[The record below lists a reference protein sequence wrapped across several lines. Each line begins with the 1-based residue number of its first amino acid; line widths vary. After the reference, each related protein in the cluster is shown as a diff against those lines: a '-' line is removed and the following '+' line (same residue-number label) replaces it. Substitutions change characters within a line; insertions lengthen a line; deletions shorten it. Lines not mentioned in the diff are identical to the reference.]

1 MKGIQISRQDSR
13 SLVSTLDNT
22 SPFPKS
28 ARYNTRTTS
37 DMTEHGHQ
45 REAFC
50 VGILHSFRQGP
61 RVGVKTSWPHLQD
74 AQSYCLDIAKKYVP
88 DFKYT
93 SIQIN
98 KNFAGA
104 LHVDRGNVG
113 PSMMLTVG
121 KDMKGGNL
129 YIHEAGTLKTQ
140 NKFIFFNGNVPHMTL
155 PYSGTRYSIVYFTHT
170 AAKAV
175 FYKNPEDVKQIK
187 KMGYN
192 IPSKKAFKVLYK
204 NYKED
209 FSTTSA
215 SRLALARQHMPEKI
229 QLVDKKRKPCGG
241 NKDCQNFFRSIK
253 SIKSIKS

>member
-1 MKGIQISRQDSR
+1 MMSEIVVSGKDSR
-13 SLVSTLDNT
+13 SLVRALD
-22 SPFPKS
+22 SIHPFPKS

-37 DMTEHGHQ
+37 DMTEHGHD

-61 RVGVKTSWPHLQD
+61 RVGVKTKWPHLQD
-74 AQSYCLDIAKKYVP
+74 AQSACISMAKKYVP
-88 DFKYT
+88 DFEYT

-113 PSMMLTVG
+113 PSTMLTVG
-121 KDMKGGNL
+121 TDMNGGNL
-129 YIHEAGTLKTQ
+129 YIHGVGTVKTK

-155 PYSGTRYSIVYFTHT
+155 PYSGKRYSIVYFTHT
-170 AAKAV
+170 SAKSV
-175 FYKNPEDVKQIK
+175 LYKNPKDVNHIK

-192 IPSKKAFKVLYK
+192 VPSKKRFKSMYK
-204 NYKED
+204 DYRND

-215 SRLALARQHMPEKI
+215 SRLDVARQNMPKNI
-229 QLVDKKRKPCGG
+229 KLVDRKRKPCGG
-241 NKDCQNFFRSIK
+241 NKSCQEFFK
-253 SIKSIKS
+253 SLKK